1 MPAADFVTADFC
13 AMCGPKFCPMHNFRD
28 VDWDEVLRLA
38 RESETVGSGVTS
50 PA

>member
-1 MPAADFVTADFC
+1 MPAADLKTAEFC
-13 AMCGPKFCPMHNFRD
+13 AMCVPKFCPMHNFRD

-38 RESETVGSGVTS
+38 RESEAVGPGVPS